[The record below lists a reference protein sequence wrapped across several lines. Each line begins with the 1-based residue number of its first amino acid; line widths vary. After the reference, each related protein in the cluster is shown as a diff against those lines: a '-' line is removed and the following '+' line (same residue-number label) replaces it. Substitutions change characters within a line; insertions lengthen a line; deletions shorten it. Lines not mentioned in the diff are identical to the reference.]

1 MLNFECEDKVGI
13 VYQLASAKV
22 SKACLFCAPLTALSS
37 LDFQLNAFFGVM
49 LGMWKLWFNSYSYKH
64 SGISIS

>member
-49 LGMWKLWFNSYSYKH
+49 LGM
-64 SGISIS
+64 